1 MTRGIDISRWQGPN
15 FNIAAA
21 KAAGCKYVIARIM
34 TGEVTPGK
42 DSQWDNYYKQA
53 KACGMPI
60 GAYVFGNATT
70 PEAAR
75 REATEALT
83 YLAKTQCEFPIF
95 YDVESKAMMTLS
107 KRALTDVIKAFCEA
121 VESAGYW
128 VGIYSSTD
136 VFNNKMYDTELKRWS
151 HWVADW
157 RGNKPTLKSGAD
169 VQIWQTGSQK
179 NYQPGIE
186 VDQDICYVDFYESKI
201 KARGLNNWPKPTETR
216 PDDTDEELSLAL
228 SSIANAVNTIR
239 KILERRKRK

>member
-1 MTRGIDISRWQGPN
+1 MTQGIDISRWQGPN

-21 KAAGCKYVIARIM
+21 KAKGCKYVIARIM

-60 GAYVFGNATT
+60 GAYIFGNATT
-70 PEAAR
+70 TEAAR
-75 REATEALT
+75 REATEALS
-83 YLAKTQCEFPIF
+83 YLSKTQCEFPIF
-95 YDVESKAMMTLS
+95 YDVESKAMLTLS

-121 VESAGYW
+121 VEAAGYW
-128 VGIYSSTD
+128 VGIYSSTA
-136 VFNNKMYDTELKRWS
+136 VFNNNMYDTELKRWS

-157 RGNKPTLKSGAD
+157 RGKKPTLKSGND
-169 VQIWQTGSQK
+169 VQIWQPGSQP

-186 VDQDICYVDFYESKI
+186 VDQDICYVDYYESQI
-201 KARGLNNWPKPTETR
+201 KARGLNNWTKPEETR

-239 KILERRKRK
+239 KILERRKK